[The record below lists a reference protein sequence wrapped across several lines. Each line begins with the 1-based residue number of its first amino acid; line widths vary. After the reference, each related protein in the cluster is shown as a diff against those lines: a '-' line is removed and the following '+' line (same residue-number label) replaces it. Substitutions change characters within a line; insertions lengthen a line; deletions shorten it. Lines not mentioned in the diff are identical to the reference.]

1 MAKEFF
7 FKRINKSVDLSKK
20 KEEDEEEVE
29 KKNQLNNRDTV
40 IMDRSI
46 TKYIIDNFSDIVLDI
61 RDSLINFS
69 DTLENTIDYIE
80 DKSSIAIKDSRNF
93 KLSQDYRDKS
103 IEIYEVVEKINDYVS
118 WIDESYDSVKAEEN
132 IDYNKENEI
141 IGNKEKEIDEQGD
154 NKICITEDFTSKSPK
169 AFKIDNYYFE
179 VSDWKELTV
188 KAADIL
194 TKNYKNNNKHEEIS
208 VDEVVLK
215 ESIENDF
222 RDSVIDILKIYSVP
236 LNKFYVY
243 VK

>member
-20 KEEDEEEVE
+20 KEEDEEVE
-29 KKNQLNNRDTV
+29 EKNQLNNYRDTV

-80 DKSSIAIKDSRNF
+80 DKSSIVIKDSRNF

-118 WIDESYDSVKAEEN
+118 WIDESYDSVKAAEN

-154 NKICITEDFTSKSPK
+154 NKICI
-169 AFKIDNYYFE
+169 
-179 VSDWKELTV
+179 
-188 KAADIL
+188 
-194 TKNYKNNNKHEEIS
+194 
-208 VDEVVLK
+208 
-215 ESIENDF
+215 
-222 RDSVIDILKIYSVP
+222 ILK
-236 LNKFYVY
+236 
-243 VK
+243 